1 MHILVIGG
9 AGMVGRKFIERLSA
23 DGQLGGKA
31 IDRITAFDV
40 VPATPPEA
48 SFSIDVLTGDF
59 PEDGMAEKLIADR
72 PDIIIHLAAIVSG
85 EAETD
90 FEKGYRINLDG
101 SMKLLEAIRKAGDD
115 YHPRMVFTS
124 SIAVYGAPFPTV
136 IPDTYY
142 HTPLTSYGTQKA
154 ITELLLHDYAR
165 KGILDGIGIRLP
177 TIVVRP
183 GAPNKAASG
192 FFSNILREPLAGK
205 EAVLPVD
212 DSVLHWM
219 ASPRAAVGFLIHAAT
234 MDLTDAVNGYSFT
247 MPGQAA
253 TVSEMIA
260 ALGRVAGPGPVSRIR
275 REPDDFIK
283 SIVRGWPQSFEAN
296 AARALGFE
304 AEPDMD
310 AIIRIHIE
318 DELSGKFVE

>member
-1 MHILVIGG
+1 MHILVIGA
-9 AGMVGRKFIERLSA
+9 AGMVGRKFVEKLAR
-23 DGQLGGKA
+23 DGTLGGKPVS
-31 IDRITAFDV
+31 RITAFDV
-40 VPATPPEA
+40 VAATPPEA
-48 SFSIDVLTGDF
+48 SFPIDVHTGDF
-59 PEDGMAEKLIADR
+59 PESGMAEALITDR
-72 PDIIIHLAAIVSG
+72 PDIIVHLAAIVSG
-85 EAETD
+85 EAEVD

-101 SMKLLEAIRKAGDD
+101 SMKLLEAIRRAEN

-154 ITELLLHDYAR
+154 ITELLLHDYVR
-165 KGILDGIGIRLP
+165 KGFLDGIGIRLP

-219 ASPRAAVGFLIHAAT
+219 ASPRAAVGFLMHAAT
-234 MDLTDAVNGYSFT
+234 MDLPAGVNGYSYT
-247 MPGQAA
+247 MPGQGV
-253 TVSEMIA
+253 TVAEMIA

-275 REPDDFIK
+275 REPDDFIRG
-283 SIVRGWPQSFEAN
+283 IVSGWPQTFN
-296 AARALGFE
+296 ADAAKELGFV

-310 AIIRIHIE
+310 TIIRIHIE
-318 DELSGKFVE
+318 DELGGTFAE